1 MISLFRIARRPDPRM
16 AIVSAPLPH
25 IVTAALA
32 AANAGDTE
40 AFLDCFTEAGFVD
53 DWGRQF
59 AGREAIQGWSD
70 AEFIGMNVSL
80 KVTGQITDGRVS
92 TVAAQ
97 VGGSGFNGP
106 SHFAF
111 DVAGD
116 RLLSMTIT
124 G

>member
-1 MISLFRIARRPDPRM
+1 M
-16 AIVSAPLPH
+16 SAPLPH
-25 IVTAALA
+25 IVTVALA

-53 DWGRQF
+53 DWGRRF
-59 AGREAIQGWSD
+59 AGREAIREWSD
-70 AEFIGMNVSL
+70 GEFIGKTVSL
-80 KVTGQITDGRVS
+80 QVTGQETVGRVS

-111 DVAGD
+111 DVSGD